1 MKDIKINMNNGNTIT
16 MRNSDSTMNV
26 RLVKEDEQNWHFT
39 DVHCNHEQLCE
50 VAEALKLL
58 GIQPGEKESDSL
70 PLLLSFL
77 LS

>member
-1 MKDIKINMNNGNTIT
+1 MEDIKINMNNGNTIT

-39 DVHCNHEQLCE
+39 DVHCNLEQLYE

-58 GIQPGEKESDSL
+58 GIQPGEKEEDSL
-70 PLLLSFL
+70 PFPLSLLLS
-77 LS
+77 